1 MLFNE
6 FITDVYT
13 AAVEGVSEEDWQFMS
28 DTLKLLIPG
37 EEVENFLFMAQHA
50 DENGI
55 ETLMSCMEDCL
66 QLPDAKSNLETYL
79 AVTPVVIPD
88 EGEVVDLQTSI
99 NLKLAALYQTVYNA
113 PATLEEDPT
122 E

>member
-13 AAVEGVSEEDWQFMS
+13 AAVEGVSEEDWQFMK
-28 DTLKLLIPG
+28 DTLKMLIA
-37 EEVENFLFMAQHA
+37 EEEIENFLVMAQNA

-66 QLPDAKSNLETYL
+66 QLPNAKNNLEAYL
-79 AVTPVVIPD
+79 AVTPIVIPD

-99 NLKLAALYQTVYNA
+99 NLKLAALYQTMYNA